1 MEFTEIREVD
11 DIAAYSRSFHARKV
25 TVDTD
30 GSFHY
35 ARQPAFDT
43 FASGE
48 RLEYEKALQDTPPK
62 SASNIFQFEKKQ
74 DDVLQEIIGS
84 DEPEENIVNDI
95 QQSLR
100 EQSFMLQQ
108 TQGGK
113 LKAQK
118 TVSFEV
124 QDIVEQDENED
135 DETENKNSGKTTD
148 TITNDKKDE
157 KEESAFKTFERMDD
171 HFVSKSYM
179 ETRNLKSFL
188 NAKIKALPVGRD
200 GSNYIKRGEMK
211 TFKVYFFTKE
221 IFLQIPVNISAT
233 VQEVIQQCLDSYK
246 ANNDLDQSLIKF
258 PDRPEIY
265 DLKIAEDT
273 LPLDKSREFKSIRTG
288 RELFLIEPAE
298 LDFNLLNNQNSKPKE
313 EIINYQITVHLADE
327 MRTEVPIE
335 LNSNSQLKEVYS
347 CLAAQKIT
355 AFTSQFYNM
364 RLYHNDAEKKFK
376 EAKNFLDPSMPIKTL
391 KNRIKGTKFELEFV
405 RKQFADE
412 PTEKRKQS
420 DYMIRERSVTVDH
433 DAPLYNEVSAN
444 RYEDFE
450 VIKINE
456 SGKRQVRIMG
466 IDGFKIYNYTKKY
479 KEEPQGGGMADML
492 FNTLFSS
499 KFGTMKPERLLTDVI
514 DIKLLNSTTFQ
525 LEVKE
530 DGVIKYVD
538 YEVENKKHAN
548 QIVAKIK
555 YLKYIE
561 KRNNPQD

>member
-1 MEFTEIREVD
+1 
-11 DIAAYSRSFHARKV
+11 
-25 TVDTD
+25 
-30 GSFHY
+30 
-35 ARQPAFDT
+35 
-43 FASGE
+43 
-48 RLEYEKALQDTPPK
+48 
-62 SASNIFQFEKKQ
+62 
-74 DDVLQEIIGS
+74 
-84 DEPEENIVNDI
+84 
-95 QQSLR
+95 
-100 EQSFMLQQ
+100 
-108 TQGGK
+108 
-113 LKAQK
+113 
-118 TVSFEV
+118 
-124 QDIVEQDENED
+124 
-135 DETENKNSGKTTD
+135 
-148 TITNDKKDE
+148 
-157 KEESAFKTFERMDD
+157 
-171 HFVSKSYM
+171 
-179 ETRNLKSFL
+179 
-188 NAKIKALPVGRD
+188 
-200 GSNYIKRGEMK
+200 
-211 TFKVYFFTKE
+211 
-221 IFLQIPVNISAT
+221 
-233 VQEVIQQCLDSYK
+233 VIQQCLDSYK
-246 ANNDLDQSLIKF
+246 ANTDLDQSLIKL

-265 DLKIAEDT
+265 DLKIAEDA

-288 RELFLIEPAE
+288 RELFLIEPAD
-298 LDFNLLNNQNSKPKE
+298 LDLDLLNNQNLKPKE

-335 LNSNSQLKEVYS
+335 LNSNSQLKEVYT
-347 CLAAQKIT
+347 CLATQKIT
-355 AFTSQFYNM
+355 AFTPQFYNM
-364 RLYHNDAEKKFK
+364 RLYFTDAEKKFK

-391 KNRIKGTKFELEFV
+391 KNRLKGTKFELEFV

-420 DYMIRERSVTVDH
+420 DYIIRERSVTVDH

-514 DIKLLNSTTFQ
+514 DIKLINATTFQ

-538 YEVENKKHAN
+538 YEVEHKKYAN